1 MSPHAKPE
9 DLQTERNQLGEMGLM
24 ATAGHGP
31 KKTVQSDGTCCVVE
45 VRDYGHHTCYEI
57 RSATERMLFKDM
69 RTYNKYVSLD
79 QRPVVFTR

>member
-31 KKTVQSDGTCCVVE
+31 KKNCSIRRHLLRDG
-45 VRDYGHHTCYEI
+45 
-57 RSATERMLFKDM
+57 SERLWAS
-69 RTYNKYVSLD
+69 YLL
-79 QRPVVFTR
+79 